1 MKSKENNDKR
11 SLKRFFSLI
20 HFVEKYIFRLFFPY
34 KRHGNLKKYND
45 GPLILIGNHYANLD
59 MAYACRVTD
68 RPIHFVAKES
78 LWKVGIVRYLV
89 NRVQCIPVKRDGSD
103 VQAIKSCMKI
113 LKDGGVINIYPEG
126 TRNRSYRD
134 LLPFHGGA
142 AALSIKTQTPIIPVV
157 QIKKMKLFRRRDIIY
172 GDPIEFRQFYGKK
185 LTKSDIEE
193 CDNVLREAIKNMRLA
208 FIEKYKIKFKSYEV

>member
-1 MKSKENNDKR
+1 MKSKENNDKT

-89 NRVQCIPVKRDGSD
+89 NKVQCIPVKRDGSD

-113 LKDGGVINIYPEG
+113 LKEGGVINIYPEG
-126 TRNRSYRD
+126 TRNRSYKD

-172 GDPIEFRQFYGKK
+172 GDPIEFRQFYGKR

-193 CDNVLREAIKNMRLA
+193 CDKVLRDAIINMRLA
-208 FIEKYKIKFKSYEV
+208 FIEKHKIKFKSYEV